1 MSGKPNILF
10 ICADQHRRD
19 CVGYA
24 NAYPVKTP
32 NIDRIAREGIVFS
45 RAYTPNPIC
54 VPARRSLVCG
64 QRPESFGTLCN
75 DDQGVPMLPF
85 TSERYSWA
93 RALQAAGYKNGYV
106 GEWHVSPEEPTAFGY
121 DDYVSKPSLSAP
133 IAAEY
138 PAAYEHGFFG
148 DVCPAPVEKSL
159 THRAADAAIGMI
171 DKYGSS
177 PWQLRLNFTDPH
189 LPCRPSEP
197 FASMYESVPK
207 WAAFD
212 DTLENKP
219 FMQRQMLLNWN
230 NAGRGWAE
238 FERMVKL
245 YYGMISQIDDAVGKV
260 LNYLKKIGQYDNTLI
275 IYTSDHGD
283 MTGERRMLD
292 KHYVMYDSLARV
304 PLCMR
309 LPGGEHAGATVDD
322 IVIHSLD
329 LPPTLLE
336 FCGLDVPKDLPGR
349 SLMPYL
355 RGEKVENL
363 PEYALV
369 TYNGQQFGLYTQR
382 MITDKRYKY
391 VWNCSDT
398 DELYDTEEDPA
409 ELCNLIDDPAYAGQL
424 QTLRRALVGE
434 LDRARD
440 YTMRSPW
447 LREQLLYGRKA
458 K

>member
-1 MSGKPNILF
+1 
-10 ICADQHRRD
+10 
-19 CVGYA
+19 
-24 NAYPVKTP
+24 
-32 NIDRIAREGIVFS
+32 
-45 RAYTPNPIC
+45 
-54 VPARRSLVCG
+54 
-64 QRPESFGTLCN
+64 
-75 DDQGVPMLPF
+75 
-85 TSERYSWA
+85 
-93 RALQAAGYKNGYV
+93 
-106 GEWHVSPEEPTAFGY
+106 
-121 DDYVSKPSLSAP
+121 
-133 IAAEY
+133 
-138 PAAYEHGFFG
+138 
-148 DVCPAPVEKSL
+148 
-159 THRAADAAIGMI
+159 MI

-355 RGEKVENL
+355 ARGEGRKPAETRF
-363 PEYALV
+363 PP
-369 TYNGQQFGLYTQR
+369 NGQQFGLTLSGFNGIKDKYIGIAPTQTSCTNGGR
-382 MITDKRYKY
+382 
-391 VWNCSDT
+391 
-398 DELYDTEEDPA
+398 PG
-409 ELCNLIDDPAYAGQL
+409 ELCNP
-424 QTLRRALVGE
+424 
-434 LDRARD
+434 
-440 YTMRSPW
+440 
-447 LREQLLYGRKA
+447 
-458 K
+458 